1 MIRFHQ
7 FIKTILLEAKLEHFV
22 HLNLD
27 PENEHH
33 TELLTAFNNNKE
45 RLVKKHP
52 TQYKDIGELS
62 NAVSPY
68 IKSPEISGATL
79 VHHNKESGA
88 KVYHVHTDEASCKLG
103 SDTWCTSHDEF
114 DTHDLGRSFI
124 MHFPNEPERRLRK
137 IGSFGDGSY
146 TKGFYS
152 FQDAANKDLSDE
164 DWDHL
169 RNKHNLDQI
178 PELSGLR
185 GIPISNKELQKRD
198 YEFLHKITSGLLPE
212 HHLIHLIYKN
222 RIKNNHIDTIVN
234 HPKLDDLT
242 SILIEHHVDKDITLY
257 PEHINTIVN
266 NTNKPKSQHNLIRF
280 NLINQQ
286 QTDHIITNKIKNNRL
301 YTHELSYYIKNNKL
315 SKQHKESILQN
326 KDLEHFHN
334 LLK

>member
-52 TQYKDIGELS
+52 TQYKDIGELL

-114 DTHDLGRSFI
+114 DTNDLGRSFI

-146 TKGFYS
+146 TKGFHS

-185 GIPISNKELQKRD
+185 GIPISNQEIQKRD
-198 YEFLHKITSGLLPE
+198 DEFLHKIKSGLLQE
-212 HHLIHLIYKN
+212 HQLIHLIYKN
-222 RIKNNHIDTIVN
+222 RIKPHHIDAIVN
-234 HPKLDDLT
+234 HTGLDDLT
-242 SILIEHHVDKDITLY
+242 STLTDHHMNKDISLS
-257 PEHINTIVN
+257 PEHINTISN
-266 NTNKPKSQHNLIRF
+266 NINKQNSQYNLIRF
-280 NLINQQ
+280 NLANQQ
-286 QTDHIITNKIKNNRL
+286 QTEYIISNKIKNNKL
-301 YTHELSYYIKNNKL
+301 TNKELSYYIKNNKL
-315 SKQHKESILQN
+315 SNKHKWSILQN
-326 KDLEHFHN
+326 KDLEHLHS